1 MRANVEII
9 RQKNSTAHCGC
20 FEMFLLVLCNLEWL
34 PLLFF
39 RSRYVVLAWT
49 LIVKELCVKLL
60 SVGYWHEQ
68 FQYLHDVVA

>member
-1 MRANVEII
+1 MKANVEII
-9 RQKNSTAHCGC
+9 RQKNSTTHCGC

-34 PLLFF
+34 PLLLF

-49 LIVKELCVKLL
+49 WIVKELCAKLL

-68 FQYLHDVVA
+68 FQSLHDVVA